1 MNPEQ
6 IRQLRKDV
14 GMSRENFARL
24 FLVSPITIT
33 TWENGTRTPPPFY
46 VANMMRL
53 RQRVDAMRAPNNA
66 SINNNAIANNNTAPN
81 NNGDGDIGNVLLNV
95 FLAGGVIAFLAWLFA
110 NDDN

>member
-46 VANMMRL
+46 LANMIRL
-53 RQRVDAMRAPNNA
+53 RQRVDAMRTRDN
-66 SINNNAIANNNTAPN
+66 N
-81 NNGDGDIGNVLLNV
+81 NNGGGGGGDDIGDVMLKL
-95 FLAGGVIAFLAWLFA
+95 FLAGGVIAFLVWLFA